1 MDGRSTVSRRQ
12 VLVNGATAA
21 AGVALAGCACGALGG
36 CQTEKDKPAVIT
48 TGVVNIGP
56 ETQYPAGTANV
67 SLLPKYGIVVTNDSG
82 ERLAIR
88 PKCTHKGCTAKW
100 NDKDFQFEC
109 PCHGSEFDLLGRA
122 IKGPANK
129 PLPSV
134 VAQGQP
140 DGTLT
145 VDLDRLYAE

>member
-1 MDGRSTVSRRQ
+1 

-36 CQTEKDKPAVIT
+36 CQAEKDKQKVIT

-56 ETQYPAGTANV
+56 ATDYPAGTANL

-82 ERLAIR
+82 VRLAIW
-88 PKCTHKGCTAKW
+88 PKCTHKGCMTKW
-100 NDKDFQFEC
+100 NEKDFEFIC
-109 PCHGSEFDLLGRA
+109 PCHLSEFDLLGRA
-122 IKGPANK
+122 IKGPATK

-134 VAQGQP
+134 VAQQQG

-145 VDLDRLYAE
+145 VDLDKLYGE